1 MQEDETLAGHSS
13 GIVPYR
19 SAYMRREEL
28 SLISFYIS
36 TIKKDVFFP
45 SHRCIF
51 FCVCVCITLNK
62 DDCCFLD
69 DLTCRN
75 KQGYSTSVNQC
86 CRYLYKSIC
95 WLKMRKSTQWIRKY
109 SPREG
114 EKGFLGA
121 AIVQGE
127 KKVLS
132 RIVGDVEEQSR
143 FVET

>member
-45 SHRCIF
+45 SNRCIF
-51 FCVCVCITLNK
+51 FFKSVCITLNK

-75 KQGYSTSVNQC
+75 NQGYSKSVLQIPLEE
-86 CRYLYKSIC
+86 YLSSQKEEKYSEDKKNILPGKGKKASWELLSYKE
-95 WLKMRKSTQWIRKY
+95 RRKY
-109 SPREG
+109 FPGSWVMLRNS
-114 EKGFLGA
+114 LD
-121 AIVQGE
+121 
-127 KKVLS
+127 L
-132 RIVGDVEEQSR
+132 
-143 FVET
+143 

>member
-45 SHRCIF
+45 SNRCIF
-51 FCVCVCITLNK
+51 FFFKSVCITLNK

-75 KQGYSTSVNQC
+75 NQGYSKSVLQIPLEK
-86 CRYLYKSIC
+86 YLSSQKEE
-95 WLKMRKSTQWIRKY
+95 KY
-109 SPREG
+109 SEDKKIFSQGREKRLLGSCYHTRREG
-114 EKGFLGA
+114 STFQDHG
-121 AIVQGE
+121 
-127 KKVLS
+127 
-132 RIVGDVEEQSR
+132 
-143 FVET
+143 